1 MPEAASPVFLLKGGE
16 AKMID
21 VTKVNGK
28 KFTLNSRLI
37 ETIEETPDT
46 VITLTTGKK
55 IIVKESRQEVKNLGK
70 LYENDLFTNT

>member
-55 IIVKESRQEVKNLGK
+55 IIVRESRQEVKNLVK

>member
-55 IIVKESRQEVKNLGK
+55 IIVKESRQEVKNLVK
-70 LYENDLFTNT
+70 LFENDLFTNT

>member
-55 IIVKESRQEVKNLGK
+55 IIVKESRQEVKNLVK
-70 LYENDLFTNT
+70 LHENDLFTNT

>member
-55 IIVKESRQEVKNLGK
+55 IIVKDSRQEVKNLVK
-70 LYENDLFTNT
+70 LHENDLFTNT